1 MAWWVIY
8 PNSIN
13 SRFWWSTSAGAL
25 EFWWSKVEL
34 VEVFEY
40 FFHGVESNLVE
51 ESAPKHN
58 SSKSS
63 LFLFPIL
70 VNLKKGKKNTIQ

>member
-13 SRFWWSTSAGAL
+13 SRLWWSTSGGAL

-40 FFHGVESNLVE
+40 FFFHGVESNLVE
-51 ESAPKHN
+51 
-58 SSKSS
+58 
-63 LFLFPIL
+63 
-70 VNLKKGKKNTIQ
+70 